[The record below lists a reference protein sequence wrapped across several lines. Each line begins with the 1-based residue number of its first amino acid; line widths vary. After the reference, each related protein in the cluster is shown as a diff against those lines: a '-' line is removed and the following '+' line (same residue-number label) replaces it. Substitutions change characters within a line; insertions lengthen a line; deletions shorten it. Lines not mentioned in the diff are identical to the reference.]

1 MEDLCLRYPHIL
13 EMILSNLDNQTLAN
27 CRSVSNQFSVSI
39 EDGKILWIR
48 IIQKQLSSI
57 QSKYQKVN
65 KSWKIII
72 DMAPSKVI
80 KELAIQLYLNS
91 LEHCKIFLFPLHIAA
106 ASGLIDSCEYL
117 LKNTNDENL
126 KDYSGQLPF
135 HLAAKNGHYD
145 ICKLM
150 LKSTNIDSSDNI
162 GATPLHLAAENNHL
176 NICKLIQTNLVD
188 KNPSDLKRKTILHYS
203 AAKGHL
209 DICRHLISVIEV
221 S

>member
-1 MEDLCLRYPHIL
+1 MEDLCLRYPHIF
-13 EMILSNLDNQTLAN
+13 EMILFNLDNQTLAN

-48 IIQKQLSSI
+48 IIQKQISRI
-57 QSKYQKVN
+57 QSKYQKLN
-65 KSWKIII
+65 RAWKMII
-72 DMAPSKVI
+72 DRAPSKVT
-80 KELAIQLYLNS
+80 KELAIQMYLNS
-91 LEHCKIFLFPLHIAA
+91 VEHSRIFLFPLHIAA
-106 ASGLIDSCEYL
+106 ASGSIDSCEYL
-117 LKNTNDENL
+117 LKNTKDESL

-150 LKSTNIDSSDNI
+150 LKITSIDCSDNI

-176 NICKLIQTNLVD
+176 DVCKLILSNLVD
-188 KNPSDLKRKTILHYS
+188 KNLSDLKGKTVLHYS

-209 DICRHLISVIEV
+209 DICRLLISVKV

>member
-1 MEDLCLRYPHIL
+1 MEDLCLRYPHIF
-13 EMILSNLDNQTLAN
+13 EMIISNLNNQTLAN

-39 EDGKILWIR
+39 ENGKILWIR
-48 IIQKQLSSI
+48 IIQKQISRI
-57 QSKYQKVN
+57 QSKYQKLN
-65 KSWKIII
+65 RAWKIII
-72 DMAPSKVI
+72 DKAPSKVI
-80 KELAIQLYLNS
+80 KELANELYLNS
-91 LEHCKIFLFPLHIAA
+91 VEHSKVFLFPLHIAA

-117 LKNTNDENL
+117 LKNTKDENL

-150 LKSTNIDSSDNI
+150 LKIKNINSSDNI
-162 GATPLHLAAENNHL
+162 GVTPLHLAAENNQID
-176 NICKLIQTNLVD
+176 ICKLILRNLVD
-188 KNPSDLKRKTILHYS
+188 ENPSDLKGKTALHYS

-209 DICRHLISVIEV
+209 DICRLLISVKV

>member
-1 MEDLCLRYPHIL
+1 MEDLCLRYPHIF
-13 EMILSNLDNQTLAN
+13 EKILSNLDNQTLAN

-48 IIQKQLSSI
+48 IIQKQISRI
-57 QSKYQKVN
+57 QSKYQKLN
-65 KSWKIII
+65 RAWKIII
-72 DMAPSKVI
+72 DKAPSKVI
-80 KELAIQLYLNS
+80 KELAIELYLNS
-91 LEHCKIFLFPLHIAA
+91 VEHSKIFLFPLHIAA
-106 ASGLIDSCEYL
+106 ASGLIDSFEYL
-117 LKNTNDENL
+117 LKNAKDEHL

-150 LKSTNIDSSDNI
+150 LKITNIDSSDNI
-162 GATPLHLAAENNHL
+162 GATPLHLAAENNHQD
-176 NICKLIQTNLVD
+176 ICKLILSNLVD
-188 KNPSDLKRKTILHYS
+188 KNPSDLKGKTVLHYS

-209 DICRHLISVIEV
+209 DICRLLISVKV

>member
-1 MEDLCLRYPHIL
+1 MEDLCLRYPHIF

-48 IIQKQLSSI
+48 IIQKQISRI
-57 QSKYQKVN
+57 QSKYQKLN
-65 KSWKIII
+65 RAWKIII
-72 DMAPSKVI
+72 DKAPSKVI
-80 KELAIQLYLNS
+80 KELAIKLYFDS
-91 LEHCKIFLFPLHIAA
+91 IEHSKLFLFPLHIAA

-117 LKNTNDENL
+117 LKNTKDENL

-145 ICKLM
+145 ICNLM
-150 LKSTNIDSSDNI
+150 LKITNIASSDNI

-176 NICKLIQTNLVD
+176 DICKLILSNLVD
-188 KNPSDLKRKTILHYS
+188 KNPSDLKGKTVLHYS

-209 DICRHLISVIEV
+209 DICRLLISVKV